1 MLSKSS
7 KWELGFADYIE
18 VRYNLYSY
26 KYILSAKNIL
36 PYIYMQEKKF
46 IIGIATIYLSV
57 CTILNTYVHSVHTP
71 INCERN
77 NTVINYF
84 HVIYFF
90 RLTKDD
96 YITYATIF
104 ISSILHDNIL

>member
-7 KWELGFADYIE
+7 KWELGFVYYIE
-18 VRYNLYSY
+18 VCQFVYIF
-26 KYILSAKNIL
+26 YILSAKNIL
-36 PYIYMQEKKF
+36 PYIYMQEKK
-46 IIGIATIYLSV
+46 IKIGIATIYLSV

-104 ISSILHDNIL
+104 ISFYIA

>member
-7 KWELGFADYIE
+7 KWELGFVHYIE
-18 VRYNLYSY
+18 ACQFVYIF
-26 KYILSAKNIL
+26 YILSAKNIL
-36 PYIYMQEKKF
+36 PYIYMQEKK
-46 IIGIATIYLSV
+46 IKIGIATIYLSV

-104 ISSILHDNIL
+104 ISFYIA

>member
-7 KWELGFADYIE
+7 KWELGFVHYIE
-18 VRYNLYSY
+18 VCQFVYIF
-26 KYILSAKNIL
+26 YILSAKNIL
-36 PYIYMQEKKF
+36 PYIYMQEKK
-46 IIGIATIYLSV
+46 IKIGIATINLSV

-84 HVIYFF
+84 HVIYFL

-104 ISSILHDNIL
+104 ISFYIA

>member
-7 KWELGFADYIE
+7 KWELGFVHYIE
-18 VRYNLYSY
+18 VCQFVYIF
-26 KYILSAKNIL
+26 YILSAKNIL
-36 PYIYMQEKKF
+36 PYIYMQEKK
-46 IIGIATIYLSV
+46 IKIGIATIYLSV

-104 ISSILHDNIL
+104 ISFYIA

>member
-7 KWELGFADYIE
+7 KWELGFVHYIE
-18 VRYNLYSY
+18 VCQFVYIF
-26 KYILSAKNIL
+26 YILSAKNIL
-36 PYIYMQEKKF
+36 PYIYMQEKK
-46 IIGIATIYLSV
+46 IKIGIATIYLSV

-104 ISSILHDNIL
+104 ISFYVA

>member
-7 KWELGFADYIE
+7 KWELGFVHYIE
-18 VRYNLYSY
+18 VCQFVYIF
-26 KYILSAKNIL
+26 YILSAKNIL
-36 PYIYMQEKKF
+36 PYIYMQEKK
-46 IIGIATIYLSV
+46 IKIGIATIYLSV

-84 HVIYFF
+84 HVIYYF

-104 ISSILHDNIL
+104 ISFYIA

>member
-1 MLSKSS
+1 
-7 KWELGFADYIE
+7 
-18 VRYNLYSY
+18 
-26 KYILSAKNIL
+26 
-36 PYIYMQEKKF
+36 MQEKKF
-46 IIGIATIYLSV
+46 KIGIATIYLSV

-77 NTVINYF
+77 NAVINYF

-90 RLTKDD
+90 RLTKVD

-104 ISSILHDNIL
+104 ISFYIA

>member
-1 MLSKSS
+1 MFEVGSS
-7 KWELGFADYIE
+7 GNPRGRPTL
-18 VRYNLYSY
+18 
-26 KYILSAKNIL
+26 ILSAKNIL
-36 PYIYMQEKKF
+36 PYIYMQEKK
-46 IIGIATIYLSV
+46 IKIGIATIYLSV

-104 ISSILHDNIL
+104 ISFYIA